1 MGHKHNREPARL
13 VGVLVQSREVRQ
25 LLLCRAAAIATM
37 IFVGAVSTA
46 SCDSFGGGAPV
57 LDIDAGGSGEGDS
70 GIADVDTPEVGYV
83 AIVADH
89 CPPFKGGT
97 NLTPPTERVL
107 YSPTTPKAPFGI
119 ATDKTHVTWVEQEV
133 TDAAVPTEAL
143 GTPARILRVA
153 KAGGAPTVLA
163 RDQLA
168 ATAVAVDGAYAYWT
182 TWDGTTSTL
191 WRSPLTTNCD
201 EGSCPPPE
209 QLTAFSMDDRVRF
222 IARYAAGQL
231 VFTTEAGVVYLVEL
245 PVGAPQQILRT
256 SASPSV
262 TLTDTHLYAANF
274 ESTISYV
281 QRSTVATPPE
291 INAKLITLPGVDAGN
306 GAVTHMSSDCT
317 GLWMLRLTSSGRA
330 VDFQPLDDAGLEHV
344 TDISIAT
351 MQIVADST
359 HLWLASQNQGL
370 AAVSHADG
378 SSKVVHSGSVRRVAV
393 DDDGVYF
400 GDLNKSGALYML
412 LK

>member
-1 MGHKHNREPARL
+1 M
-13 VGVLVQSREVRQ
+13 
-25 LLLCRAAAIATM
+25 
-37 IFVGAVSTA
+37 
-46 SCDSFGGGAPV
+46 
-57 LDIDAGGSGEGDS
+57 
-70 GIADVDTPEVGYV
+70 
-83 AIVADH
+83 
-89 CPPFKGGT
+89 
-97 NLTPPTERVL
+97 
-107 YSPTTPKAPFGI
+107 
-119 ATDKTHVTWVEQEV
+119 TWVEQEV

-168 ATAVAVDGAYAYWT
+168 ATAVAVDGAHAYWT

-231 VFTTEAGVVYLVEL
+231 VFTTEAGVVYLVKL

-262 TLTDTHLYAANF
+262 TLTDTHLYAADF

-317 GLWMLRLTSSGRA
+317 GLWMLRLTSSDRPQRFGA
-330 VDFQPLDDAGLEHV
+330 
-344 TDISIAT
+344 
-351 MQIVADST
+351 
-359 HLWLASQNQGL
+359 AS
-370 AAVSHADG
+370 
-378 SSKVVHSGSVRRVAV
+378 RRR
-393 DDDGVYF
+393 
-400 GDLNKSGALYML
+400 
-412 LK
+412 